1 MITSFLGVLFD
12 GLAYGMLLFLISVGL
27 SVTLGLMNFINLA
40 HGAFAMLGGYVC
52 VIALQRWDLPFW
64 LVLPTA
70 FVISAL
76 AGLVLERS
84 LYRYLYR
91 RSHLDQVLATIGLTF
106 MAIAVAT
113 YYFGPMQQP
122 LQVPRFLSGQ
132 ASLLGVDL
140 NLYRGF
146 LLAVGAALTLALT
159 LALERTR
166 FGASVR
172 AAVDRPGVA
181 EALGIRVGLVFQI
194 TFAVGCGLAGLGG
207 ALGVQ
212 VLGLDPTFPLK
223 FIVYFLLVVA
233 VGGTSGLKGP
243 LYAALLLGVI
253 DVAGKYYIPEIGAF
267 IIYAMMIIL
276 LVLRPQGLVSRK

>member
-1 MITSFLGVLFD
+1 MITSLLGVLFD

-52 VIALQRWDLPFW
+52 VLALQHWGLPFFA
-64 LVLPTA
+64 VLPVA
-70 FVISAL
+70 FVVSAL
-76 AGLVLERS
+76 AGLVLERV

-106 MAIAVAT
+106 MAIAAAS
-113 YYFGPMQQP
+113 YFFGPMQQP

-132 ASLLGVDL
+132 VGVLGVDL
-140 NLYRGF
+140 NIYRGF
-146 LLAVGAALTLALT
+146 LLAVGAALTVALT

-172 AAVDRPGVA
+172 AAVDRPRVA
-181 EALGIRVGLVFQI
+181 EALGIRVGLVFQV

-212 VLGLDPTFPLK
+212 VLGLDPVFPLK

-267 IIYAMMIIL
+267 IIYAMMVIL
-276 LVLRPQGLVSRK
+276 LVFRPQGLVSRK

>member
-1 MITSFLGVLFD
+1 MITSLLGVLFD

-52 VIALQRWDLPFW
+52 VLALQRWGLPFIA
-64 LVLPTA
+64 VLPLA
-70 FVISAL
+70 FIISAL
-76 AGLVLERS
+76 AGLLLERV

-106 MAIAVAT
+106 MAIAAAS
-113 YYFGPMQQP
+113 YFFGPMQQP

-132 ASLLGVDL
+132 VSVLGVDL
-140 NLYRGF
+140 NIYRGF
-146 LLAVGAALTLALT
+146 LLAVGAALTVALT

-172 AAVDRPGVA
+172 AAVDRPRVA
-181 EALGIRVGLVFQI
+181 EALGIRVGLVFQV

-212 VLGLDPTFPLK
+212 VLGLDPAFPLK

-253 DVAGKYYIPEIGAF
+253 DVAGKYYVPQIGAF
-267 IIYAMMIIL
+267 IIYAMMVIL
-276 LVLRPQGLVSRK
+276 LVLRPQGLVSRR

>member
-1 MITSFLGVLFD
+1 MITSLLGVMFD

-52 VIALQRWDLPFW
+52 VLALQRWGLPFFIA
-64 LVLPTA
+64 LPLA

-76 AGLVLERS
+76 AGLLLERV

-106 MAIAVAT
+106 MAIAAAS
-113 YYFGPMQQP
+113 YFFGPMQQP

-132 ASLLGVDL
+132 VSVLGVDL
-140 NLYRGF
+140 NIYRGF
-146 LLAVGAALTLALT
+146 LLAVGAALTVVLT

-172 AAVDRPGVA
+172 AAVDRPRVA
-181 EALGIRVGLVFQI
+181 EALGIRVGLVFQV

-212 VLGLDPTFPLK
+212 VLGLDPAFPLK

-233 VGGTSGLKGP
+233 VGGTSGIKGP

-253 DVAGKYYIPEIGAF
+253 DVAGKYYVPQIGAF

-276 LVLRPQGLVSRK
+276 LVLRPQGLVSRT

>member
-1 MITSFLGVLFD
+1 MLTSFLGVLFD

-40 HGAFAMLGGYVC
+40 HGAFGMLGGYVC
-52 VIALQRWDLPFW
+52 VLALQSWGLPFF
-64 LVLPTA
+64 VMLPA
-70 FVISAL
+70 VFVISAL
-76 AGLVLERS
+76 AGLVLERV

-106 MAIAVAT
+106 MSIAAAT
-113 YYFGPMQQP
+113 YFFGPLQQP
-122 LQVPRFLSGQ
+122 LQVPKFLSGQ
-132 ASLLGVDL
+132 VSVLGADL
-140 NLYRGF
+140 NIYRGF
-146 LLAVGAALTLALT
+146 LLAIGVALTIVLT

-172 AAVDRPGVA
+172 ASVDKPRVA
-181 EALGIRVGLVFQI
+181 EGLGIRVGLVFQI

-207 ALGVQ
+207 APGVQ
-212 VLGLDPTFPLK
+212 VLGLDPVFPLK

-233 VGGTSGLKGP
+233 VGGTSSLKGP

-253 DVAGKYYIPEIGAF
+253 DVAGKYYVPQIGAF
-267 IIYAMMIIL
+267 IIYAMMIVL
-276 LVLRPQGLVSRK
+276 LVIRPHGLVSRQ

>member
-1 MITSFLGVLFD
+1 MITSLLGVLFD

-52 VIALQRWDLPFW
+52 VLALQRWGLPFIAA
-64 LVLPTA
+64 LPLA

-76 AGLVLERS
+76 AGLLLERV

-106 MAIAVAT
+106 MSIAAAS
-113 YYFGPMQQP
+113 YFFGPMQQP
-122 LQVPRFLSGQ
+122 LQVPSFLSGQ
-132 ASLLGVDL
+132 VSVLGVDL
-140 NLYRGF
+140 NIYRGF
-146 LLAVGAALTLALT
+146 LLAVGIALTVALT

-172 AAVDRPGVA
+172 AAVDSPRVA
-181 EALGIRVGLVFQI
+181 EALGIRVGLVFQV

-212 VLGLDPTFPLK
+212 VLGLDPSFPLK
-223 FIVYFLLVVA
+223 FIVYYLLVVA

-243 LYAALLLGVI
+243 LYAALLLGVF
-253 DVAGKYYIPEIGAF
+253 DVAGKYYIPQIGAF
-267 IIYAMMIIL
+267 IIYAMMVIL

>member
-1 MITSFLGVLFD
+1 MITSLLGVLFD

-52 VIALQRWDLPFW
+52 VLALQRWGLPF
-64 LVLPTA
+64 LVALPLA

-76 AGLVLERS
+76 AGLLLERV
-84 LYRYLYR
+84 LYRHLYH

-106 MAIAVAT
+106 MAIAAASYV
-113 YYFGPMQQP
+113 FGPLQQP
-122 LQVPRFLSGQ
+122 LQVPKFLSGQ
-132 ASLLGVDL
+132 VSVLGVDL
-140 NLYRGF
+140 NVYRGF
-146 LLAVGAALTLALT
+146 LLAVGALLTVALT

-166 FGASVR
+166 FGAAVR
-172 AAVDRPGVA
+172 AAVDKPRAA
-181 EALGIRVGLVFQI
+181 EALGIRVGLVFEI

-212 VLGLDPTFPLK
+212 VLGLDPAFPLK
-223 FIVYFLLVVA
+223 FIVYFLLVVT

-253 DVAGKYYIPEIGAF
+253 DIAGKYYVPQIGAF
-267 IIYAMMIIL
+267 VIYAMMVIL
-276 LVLRPQGLVSRK
+276 LVLRPQGLIGRR

>member
-1 MITSFLGVLFD
+1 MITSLLGVLFD

-52 VIALQRWDLPFW
+52 VLALQRWGLPFIAA
-64 LVLPTA
+64 LPLA

-76 AGLVLERS
+76 AGLLLERV

-106 MAIAVAT
+106 MAIAAAS
-113 YYFGPMQQP
+113 YFFGPMQQP
-122 LQVPRFLSGQ
+122 LQVPGFLSGQ
-132 ASLLGVDL
+132 VSVLGVDL
-140 NLYRGF
+140 NIYRGF
-146 LLAVGAALTLALT
+146 LLVVGVALTVALT

-172 AAVDRPGVA
+172 AAVDRPRVA
-181 EALGIRVGLVFQI
+181 EALGIRVGLVFQV

-212 VLGLDPTFPLK
+212 VLGLDPSFPLK

-243 LYAALLLGVI
+243 LYAALLLGVF
-253 DVAGKYYIPEIGAF
+253 DVAGKYYVPQIGAF
-267 IIYAMMIIL
+267 IIYAMMVIL
-276 LVLRPQGLVSRK
+276 LVLRPQGLISRK

>member
-1 MITSFLGVLFD
+1 MITSLLGVLFD

-40 HGAFAMLGGYVC
+40 HGAFGMLGGYVC
-52 VIALQRWDLPFW
+52 VIALQRWGLPYVV
-64 LVLPTA
+64 VLPLA
-70 FVISAL
+70 FAVSAM
-76 AGLVLERS
+76 AGLLLERV

-106 MAIAVAT
+106 MAIATAT
-113 YYFGPMQQP
+113 YFFGPLQQP

-132 ASLLGVDL
+132 VGVLGVDL
-140 NLYRGF
+140 NIYRGF
-146 LLAVGAALTLALT
+146 LLVAGVAIAVALT

-172 AAVDRPGVA
+172 AAVDKPRVA
-181 EALGIRVGLVFQI
+181 EGLGIRVGLVFQI

-212 VLGLDPTFPLK
+212 VLGLDPVFPLK

-233 VGGTSGLKGP
+233 VGGTTSLKGP
-243 LYAALLLGVI
+243 LYAALLLGII
-253 DVAGKYYIPEIGAF
+253 DVAGKYYVPQIGAF
-267 IIYAMMIIL
+267 IIYAMMVIL
-276 LVLRPQGLVSRK
+276 LVIRPQGLVSRQ

>member
-1 MITSFLGVLFD
+1 MITSLLGVLFD

-52 VIALQRWDLPFW
+52 VLALQRWGLPF
-64 LVLPTA
+64 LVALPAA

-76 AGLVLERS
+76 AGLLLERV
-84 LYRYLYR
+84 LYRYLYH

-106 MAIAVAT
+106 MAIAAAS
-113 YYFGPMQQP
+113 YFFGPMQQP

-132 ASLLGVDL
+132 VSVLGVDL
-140 NLYRGF
+140 NIYRGF
-146 LLAVGAALTLALT
+146 LLVVGVALTVALT

-172 AAVDRPGVA
+172 AAVDKPRVA
-181 EALGIRVGLVFQI
+181 EALGIRVGLVFQV

-212 VLGLDPTFPLK
+212 VLGLDPAFPLK

-253 DVAGKYYIPEIGAF
+253 DVAGKYYIPQIGAF
-267 IIYAMMIIL
+267 IIYAMMVIL

>member
-1 MITSFLGVLFD
+1 MLTSLLGVLFD

-40 HGAFAMLGGYVC
+40 HGAFGMLGGYVC
-52 VIALQRWDLPFW
+52 VLALQNWGLPYFV
-64 LVLPTA
+64 VLPVV

-76 AGLVLERS
+76 AGLVCERV
-84 LYRYLYR
+84 LYRHLYHR
-91 RSHLDQVLATIGLTF
+91 THLDQVLATIGLTF
-106 MAIAVAT
+106 MAIAAAT
-113 YYFGPMQQP
+113 YFFGPLQQP
-122 LQVPRFLSGQ
+122 LQVPKFLSGQ
-132 ASLLGVDL
+132 VSVLGVDL
-140 NLYRGF
+140 NIYRGF
-146 LLAVGAALTLALT
+146 LLAVGVALTIVLT

-172 AAVDRPGVA
+172 ASVDKPRVA
-181 EALGIRVGLVFQI
+181 EGLGIRVGLVFQI

-212 VLGLDPTFPLK
+212 VLGLDPVFPLK

-233 VGGTSGLKGP
+233 VGGTSSLKGP

-253 DVAGKYYIPEIGAF
+253 DVAGKYYVPQIGAF
-267 IIYAMMIIL
+267 IIYAMMIVL
-276 LVLRPQGLVSRK
+276 LVIRPHGLVSRQ

>member
-1 MITSFLGVLFD
+1 MITSLLGVLFD

-52 VIALQRWDLPFW
+52 VLALQRWGLPF
-64 LVLPTA
+64 LVALPLA

-76 AGLVLERS
+76 AGLLLERV

-106 MAIAVAT
+106 MAIAAAS
-113 YYFGPMQQP
+113 YFFGPMQQP

-132 ASLLGVDL
+132 VSVLGVDL
-140 NLYRGF
+140 NIYRGF
-146 LLAVGAALTLALT
+146 LLAVGAALTVVLT

-172 AAVDRPGVA
+172 AAVDNPRVA
-181 EALGIRVGLVFQI
+181 EALGIRVGLVFQV

-212 VLGLDPTFPLK
+212 VLGLDPAFPLK

-243 LYAALLLGVI
+243 LYAGLLLGVI
-253 DVAGKYYIPEIGAF
+253 DVAGKYYVPEIGAF
-267 IIYAMMIIL
+267 IIYAMMVIL
-276 LVLRPQGLVSRK
+276 LVFRPQGLVSRK

>member
-1 MITSFLGVLFD
+1 MITSLLGVLFD

-52 VIALQRWDLPFW
+52 VLALQRWGLSFVA
-64 LVLPTA
+64 VLPVA
-70 FVISAL
+70 FGISAL
-76 AGLVLERS
+76 AGLLLERV

-106 MAIAVAT
+106 MAIATAS
-113 YYFGPMQQP
+113 YFFGPMQQP

-132 ASLLGVDL
+132 VSVLGVDL
-140 NLYRGF
+140 NIYRGF
-146 LLAVGAALTLALT
+146 LLAVGAALTVALT

-172 AAVDRPGVA
+172 AAVDRPRVA
-181 EALGIRVGLVFQI
+181 EALGIRVGLVFQV

-212 VLGLDPTFPLK
+212 VLGLDPAFPLK
-223 FIVYFLLVVA
+223 FIVYFLLVVT
-233 VGGTSGLKGP
+233 VGGTSGIKGP

-253 DVAGKYYIPEIGAF
+253 DVAGKYYVPQIGAF
-267 IIYAMMIIL
+267 IIYAMMVIL

>member
-1 MITSFLGVLFD
+1 MITSLLGVLFD

-52 VIALQRWDLPFW
+52 VLALQRWGMPFLVALPA
-64 LVLPTA
+64 A
-70 FVISAL
+70 FMISAL
-76 AGLVLERS
+76 AGLLLERL

-106 MAIAVAT
+106 MAIAAAS
-113 YYFGPMQQP
+113 YFFGPMQQP

-132 ASLLGVDL
+132 VSVLGVDL
-140 NLYRGF
+140 NIYRGC
-146 LLAVGAALTLALT
+146 LLVIGAVLTVALT

-172 AAVDRPGVA
+172 AAVDKPRVA
-181 EALGIRVGLVFQI
+181 EALGIRVGLVFQV

-212 VLGLDPTFPLK
+212 VLGLDPAFPLK

-243 LYAALLLGVI
+243 LYAALLLGMI
-253 DVAGKYYIPEIGAF
+253 DVAGKYYVPQIGAF

-276 LVLRPQGLVSRK
+276 LVLRPQGLISRK

>member
-27 SVTLGLMNFINLA
+27 AVTLGLMNFINLA

-52 VIALQRWDLPFW
+52 VIALQRWGLPF
-64 LVLPTA
+64 LVVLPLA

-76 AGLVLERS
+76 AGLLLERV
-84 LYRYLYR
+84 LYRHLYR

-106 MAIAVAT
+106 MAIAAAS
-113 YYFGPMQQP
+113 YFFGPMQQP

-132 ASLLGVDL
+132 VSVLGVDL
-140 NLYRGF
+140 NIYRGF
-146 LLAVGAALTLALT
+146 LLALGVALTVALT
-159 LALERTR
+159 LALEHTR

-172 AAVDRPGVA
+172 AAVDRPRVA
-181 EALGIRVGLVFQI
+181 EALGIRVGLVFQV

-212 VLGLDPTFPLK
+212 VLGLDPGFPLK

-233 VGGTSGLKGP
+233 VGGSSGLKGP
-243 LYAALLLGVI
+243 LYAALLLGVF
-253 DVAGKYYIPEIGAF
+253 DVAGKYYVPQIGAF

-276 LVLRPQGLVSRK
+276 LVLRPQGLISRK

>member
-1 MITSFLGVLFD
+1 MITSLLGVLFD

-52 VIALQRWDLPFW
+52 VLALQRWGLPFFA
-64 LVLPTA
+64 VLPVA

-76 AGLVLERS
+76 AGLVLERV

-106 MAIAVAT
+106 MAIAAAS
-113 YYFGPMQQP
+113 YFFGPMQQP

-132 ASLLGVDL
+132 VGVLGVDL
-140 NLYRGF
+140 NIYRGF
-146 LLAVGAALTLALT
+146 LLAVGAALTVALT

-172 AAVDRPGVA
+172 AAVDRPRVA
-181 EALGIRVGLVFQI
+181 EALGIRVGLVFQV

-212 VLGLDPTFPLK
+212 VLGLDPVFPLK

-243 LYAALLLGVI
+243 LYAALLLGMI
-253 DVAGKYYIPEIGAF
+253 DVAGKYYIPQIGAF
-267 IIYAMMIIL
+267 IIYAMMVIL
-276 LVLRPQGLVSRK
+276 LVFRPQGLISRK

>member
-1 MITSFLGVLFD
+1 MITSLLGVLFD

-27 SVTLGLMNFINLA
+27 AVTLGLMNFINLA

-52 VIALQRWDLPFW
+52 VLALQRWGLPF
-64 LVLPTA
+64 LAVLPLA

-76 AGLVLERS
+76 AGLLLERV
-84 LYRYLYR
+84 LYRFLYG

-106 MAIAVAT
+106 MAIATAS
-113 YYFGPMQQP
+113 YFFGPMQQP

-132 ASLLGVDL
+132 VSVLGVDL
-140 NLYRGF
+140 NIYRGF
-146 LLAVGAALTLALT
+146 LLAVGVALTVALT

-172 AAVDRPGVA
+172 AAVDRPRVA
-181 EALGIRVGLVFQI
+181 EALGIRVGLVFQV
-194 TFAVGCGLAGLGG
+194 TFAVGSGLAGLGG

-212 VLGLDPTFPLK
+212 VLGLDPAFPLK

-253 DVAGKYYIPEIGAF
+253 DVAGKYYVPQIGAF
-267 IIYAMMIIL
+267 IIYAMMVIL

>member
-1 MITSFLGVLFD
+1 
-12 GLAYGMLLFLISVGL
+12 
-27 SVTLGLMNFINLA
+27 MNFINLA

-52 VIALQRWDLPFW
+52 VLALQHWGLPFFIALPL
-64 LVLPTA
+64 A

-76 AGLVLERS
+76 AGLLLERV

-106 MAIAVAT
+106 MAIAAAS
-113 YYFGPMQQP
+113 YFFGPMQQP

-132 ASLLGVDL
+132 VSVLGVDL
-140 NLYRGF
+140 NIYRGF
-146 LLAVGAALTLALT
+146 LLAVGAALTVVLT

-172 AAVDRPGVA
+172 AAVDRPRVA
-181 EALGIRVGLVFQI
+181 EALGIRVGLVFQV
-194 TFAVGCGLAGLGG
+194 TFAAGCGLAGLGG

-212 VLGLDPTFPLK
+212 VLGLDPAFPLK

-233 VGGTSGLKGP
+233 VGGTSGIKGP

-253 DVAGKYYIPEIGAF
+253 DVAGKYYVPQIGAF
-267 IIYAMMIIL
+267 IIYAMMVVL
-276 LVLRPQGLVSRK
+276 LVLRPQGLVSRT